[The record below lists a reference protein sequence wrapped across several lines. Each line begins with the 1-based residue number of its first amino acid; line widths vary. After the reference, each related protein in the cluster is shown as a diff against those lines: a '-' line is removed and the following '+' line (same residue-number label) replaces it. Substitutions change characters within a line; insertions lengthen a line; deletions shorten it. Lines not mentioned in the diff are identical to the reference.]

1 MYKRQILQSAFFSL
15 AKVMPEA
22 DAIKYMKDAA
32 EHSYAKKG
40 MDVVEKNW
48 NAIDAGATAYVKVD
62 VPAAWAE
69 AEDQPDTT
77 VLEGKPE
84 LVKMV
89 KNILLPIDKMDGD
102 SLPVSTFMDHVD
114 GQFELG
120 ASAYEKR
127 GVAVTRCV

>member
-1 MYKRQILQSAFFSL
+1 MLRRTGTPSTIS
-15 AKVMPEA
+15 
-22 DAIKYMKDAA
+22 
-32 EHSYAKKG
+32 
-40 MDVVEKNW
+40 
-48 NAIDAGATAYVKVD
+48 ATAYVKVD

-120 ASAYEKR
+120 ASA
-127 GVAVTRCV
+127 TRSAASP